1 MGLPCANA
9 SQTRLINRDESSA
22 IAQYRHSHSGPNKAM
37 TFRLDHVSLRVTDI
51 HASTQFYG
59 EVFGWPIVRTS
70 GDPITGQ
77 WLDIGGSDTL
87 HLNQGDMS
95 TTAVTKDNHL
105 ALRVDG
111 FDAFLARL
119 TEIGVVYYNW
129 AGATNAVGQHPAGF
143 RQIYIQDPDSYWI
156 EINDHTHGLS
166 R

>member
-1 MGLPCANA
+1 M
-9 SQTRLINRDESSA
+9 S
-22 IAQYRHSHSGPNKAM
+22 
-37 TFRLDHVSLRVTDI
+37 FRLDHVSLRVADI
-51 HASTQFYG
+51 HASTQFYV

-87 HLNQGDMS
+87 HLNQADMS

-119 TEIGVVYYNW
+119 SKIGVVYYNW
-129 AGATNAVGQHPAGF
+129 SGAANAVGQHPAGF
-143 RQIYIQDPDSYWI
+143 RQIYIQDPDSYWV
-156 EINDHTHGLS
+156 EINDHTHG
-166 R
+166 